1 MRRFASSLILLCAL
15 ALGHGAEGRVFDT
28 SAGKV
33 DVNRVAGP
41 FEHPWSVT
49 FLNGPDGW
57 AREMLV
63 TERLGRL
70 WLVRRDG
77 AKAELSGAPSVLAS
91 GQGGLLDVVAARDF
105 ATSGIVFLSY
115 SEPAD
120 GGARTAVARA
130 RLDRDAGALRDLQV
144 IFRMSPVVNSKHHF
158 GSRVVEAEDGS
169 LFVTLGER
177 GQRDQAQELS
187 SHLGKVVRIMPD
199 GSVPAG
205 NPFIGQ
211 DNALPEIWSYGHR
224 NPQGAAMGPDGTLW
238 TVEHG
243 ARGGDEINHPE
254 PGKNYGWPVISYGTH
269 YTFLPIGEGTE
280 KKGMEQ
286 PVHYWDPSIAP
297 SGLTVYQGDLFPD
310 WRGDLLVGAL
320 KFQLIARL
328 DLEDGKVIGEE
339 RLFEGEFGRIRDVR
353 SGPEGAIW
361 FLTDEDEG
369 ALYRMAPAGR

>member
-15 ALGHGAEGRVFDT
+15 AHGHGADGRVFDT

-57 AREMLV
+57 AGEMLV
-63 TERLGRL
+63 TERPGRL

-224 NPQGAAMGPDGTLW
+224 NPQGAAMGLDGTLW

-328 DLEDGKVIGEE
+328 DLEDGSVIGEE

-353 SGPEGAIW
+353 TGPDGAIW

>member
-1 MRRFASSLILLCAL
+1 MREFLSVVILSGAL
-15 ALGHGAEGRVFDT
+15 ALGHGAEARVFET

-33 DVNRVAGP
+33 DVARVAGP
-41 FEHPWSVT
+41 FEHPWAVT
-49 FLNGPDGW
+49 FLDSSDGW
-57 AREMLV
+57 SGDMLV
-63 TERLGRL
+63 TERPGRM
-70 WLVRRDG
+70 WLANRDG
-77 AKAELSGAPSVLAS
+77 LKSEISGVPKVSAS
-91 GQGGLLDVVAARDF
+91 GQGGLLDVVAAKDF
-105 ATSGIVFLSY
+105 ATSGTVFLSY
-115 SEPAD
+115 AEPAD

-130 RLDRDAGALRDLQV
+130 RLDRAAGALRDLDV

-158 GSRVVEAEDGS
+158 GSRIVEAPDGA
-169 LFVTLGER
+169 LFITLGER

-187 SHLGKVVRIMPD
+187 THLGKVVHIMPD
-199 GSVPAG
+199 GSIPAG
-205 NPFIGQ
+205 NPFIRQ

-243 ARGGDEINHPE
+243 ARGGDEINHPQ

-280 KKGMEQ
+280 KEGMEQ

-297 SGLTVYQGDLFPD
+297 SGLTVYDGDLFPD

-328 DLEDGKVIGEE
+328 DLEDGKVMGEE

-353 SGPEGAIW
+353 TGPDGAIW
-361 FLTDEDEG
+361 FLTDESEG